1 MECIME
7 GRLAVCLVLIL
18 VLSAACQRDSGET
31 NMVSEDSN
39 MTQVPQELDVQ
50 ADDVTLYVRIAGD
63 PKSGNVLIANHGGP
77 GMTSHYMVSLEQ
89 LASTDFAVVTYD
101 QRGMARS
108 TMPPDGYGLLNYV
121 ADLEAVREAVGVEK
135 VHLLGHSWGG
145 LVAMRYATV
154 HPQNVRSI
162 ILVNSGPPNWQ
173 AMQVAQTNFN
183 QRIAQLQ
190 QQGVI
195 PEELPTTVSER
206 MEAIGVA
213 YYADP
218 GFELPDELMNT
229 FQSMDPDK
237 FETVNR
243 LTWTAVGNYD
253 FTAELGGLNH
263 PVLMLYGASD
273 PFGLSMAET
282 TRDALSAARVEFVTL
297 ERCGHFWQECPDEFF
312 THVRSFL
319 ELPSAR

>member
-1 MECIME
+1 
-7 GRLAVCLVLIL
+7 
-18 VLSAACQRDSGET
+18 
-31 NMVSEDSN
+31 MVPEDSD
-39 MTQVPQELDVQ
+39 TTEVPQELEVQ
-50 ADDVTLYVRIAGD
+50 ADDVTLHVRIAGD
-63 PKSGNVLIANHGGP
+63 PESGNVLIANHGGP

-89 LASTDFAVVTYD
+89 LASKEFAVVTYD
-101 QRGMARS
+101 QRGMGRS
-108 TMPPDGYGLLNYV
+108 TMPSDDNSYGLLNYV
-121 ADLEAVREAVGVEK
+121 ADLEAVRKAVGAEE
-135 VHLLGHSWGG
+135 VHILGHSWGG

-154 HPQNVRSI
+154 HPQKVRSI

-183 QRIAQLQ
+183 QRIAELQ

-229 FQSMDPDK
+229 FQNMDPDK
-237 FETVNR
+237 SETVNR
-243 LTWTAVGNYD
+243 LTWSALGNYD
-253 FTAELGGLNH
+253 FTAELAGLNH
-263 PVLMLYGASD
+263 PVLMLCGAND

-282 TRDALSAARVEFVTL
+282 TRAALSAARVEFVTL
-297 ERCGHFWQECPDEFF
+297 EGCGHFWQECPDEFF
-312 THVRSFL
+312 VHVRAFL
-319 ELPSAR
+319 ELPSSR

>member
-1 MECIME
+1 MVV
-7 GRLAVCLVLIL
+7 RFTLFFALIL
-18 VLSAACQRDSGET
+18 VLGAACQRDSEET
-31 NMVSEDSN
+31 DMVPEDSD
-39 MTQVPQELDVQ
+39 TTEVPQELEVQ

-63 PKSGNVLIANHGGP
+63 PRSGNALIANHGGP

-89 LASTDFAVVTYD
+89 LASTEFAVVTYD
-101 QRGMARS
+101 QRGMGRS
-108 TMPPDGYGLLNYV
+108 TMPPDDASYGLLNYV
-121 ADLEAVREAVGVEK
+121 ADLEAVRKAVGVEK
-135 VHLLGHSWGG
+135 VHILGHSWGG

-154 HPQNVRSI
+154 HPQKVRSI

-173 AMQVAQTNFN
+173 AMQVAQANFN
-183 QRIAQLQ
+183 QRIAELQ

-218 GFELPDELMNT
+218 GFEMPDELMNT
-229 FQSMDPDK
+229 FQSMDPDT

-253 FTAELGGLNH
+253 FTAELAGLNH
-263 PVLMLYGASD
+263 PVLMLYGAND

-282 TRDALSAARVEFVTL
+282 TRAALSSARVEFVTL
-297 ERCGHFWQECPDEFF
+297 EGCGHFWQECPDEFF
-312 THVRSFL
+312 THVRAFL
-319 ELPSAR
+319 ELPSAP